1 MAIGD
6 GECLHLEM
14 VLPEYTHFVI
24 EGLINIVG
32 LNPEGVVEFMISQW
46 ISTNF
51 AQLQSAELSFRDF
64 QKRVKDKP

>member
-6 GECLHLEM
+6 GECLQLDM

-32 LNPEGVVEFMISQW
+32 LNREAVVEFMISQW
-46 ISTNF
+46 ISSNF
-51 AQLQSAELSFRDF
+51 KQLQSAGLSFHDF
-64 QKRVKDKP
+64 KKQMKANP